1 MAAGAAEALDQARAV
16 RRAAARS
23 AAAARAAAASAAG
36 ALGRVRQRRRRPLL
50 RGAAAGYGGD
60 VGRDRGGV
68 GARDELLRHRRRRV
82 VDLVVDD
89 LLDRALAEVL
99 LAYPCEC
106 TVEIWPLLALR
117 SGVLEPVA
125 AAAALHEELLALTEV
140 AALRDARL
148 AAAGAERG
156 HRQGEESGGEDPQ
169 ALRRRLA
176 RVPDPRDRLVA
187 RRVDAEH
194 AVEPGDLED
203 LRDVAVAADERQL
216 TIVRPEALDAAD
228 EDAERRR
235 VDERRVGEVDN
246 HVLAALRDHVEQ
258 LLLELRRRVQV
269 DLARERDH
277 VRASVDLLR

>member
-1 MAAGAAEALDQARAV
+1 MAAGAAEALEQARAL

-36 ALGRVRQRRRRPLL
+36 ALGRVR
-50 RGAAAGYGGD
+50 
-60 VGRDRGGV
+60 
-68 GARDELLRHRRRRV
+68 RHRRRRV

-156 HRQGEESGGEDPQ
+156 HRQGEKSGGEDPQ

-235 VDERRVGEVDN
+235 VDERRVGEVDD

-269 DLARERDH
+269 DLARKRNH
-277 VRASVDLLR
+277 VRASVDLLRLDVEVHPLSRS